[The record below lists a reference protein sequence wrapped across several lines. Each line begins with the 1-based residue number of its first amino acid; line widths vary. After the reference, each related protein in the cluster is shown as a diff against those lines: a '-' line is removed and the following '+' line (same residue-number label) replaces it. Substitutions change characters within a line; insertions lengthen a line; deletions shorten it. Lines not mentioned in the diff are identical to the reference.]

1 MLGFLFEEFM
11 LDQESIALLD
21 RLDTALKQ
29 ATEILTQIKDTEHKK
44 LVLGIIEYSK
54 KVCSKIREEDIPCPD
69 NVKKSLEAALS
80 TIEDVYNKKIAEQK
94 KLLN

>member
-1 MLGFLFEEFM
+1 M
-11 LDQESIALLD
+11 LDSESLALLD
-21 RLDTALKQ
+21 RLDIALKQ
-29 ATEILTQIKDTEHKK
+29 ATEILATIKDTEHKK

-54 KVCSKIREEDIPCPD
+54 KVTSKIREEDIPCPD

-80 TIEDVYNKKIAEQK
+80 TIETVYQEKMSEQK